1 MVVVNYCCRRPPRGG
16 HCIINQSILPGS
28 IWDARSTNTGTDSAW
43 ALNPHVYLH
52 QEGFVVESAGGR
64 TFRNCDL
71 SEKDWMDVDEE
82 TGESASIMDLEWKFE
97 VLKVKK

>member
-1 MVVVNYCCRRPPRGG
+1 M
-16 HCIINQSILPGS
+16 
-28 IWDARSTNTGTDSAW
+28 
-43 ALNPHVYLH
+43 H
-52 QEGFVVESAGGR
+52 QEGFVVETVGGR